1 MGNTQSKNQA
11 FKDQIFQKNVLVQ
24 NLIGEPKKNAYLE
37 FNLMHLLTPNEFFVY
52 TYLLN
57 APSDFAPNYEKF
69 AQLIKVSSKGT
80 ITNIIRKLTK
90 LNLVSVEKMGTFYVW
105 TVNYRETEKSVY
117 VQKVEEDKIVSQTH
131 RDRSDI
137 MREIQRLEEIME
149 NESNPESIFEIL
161 AQITELKGK
170 MRNNVKEL

>member
-1 MGNTQSKNQA
+1 MLFRS
-11 FKDQIFQKNVLVQ
+11 
-24 NLIGEPKKNAYLE
+24 
-37 FNLMHLLTPNEFFVY
+37 
-52 TYLLN
+52 
-57 APSDFAPNYEKF
+57 
-69 AQLIKVSSKGT
+69 
-80 ITNIIRKLTK
+80 
-90 LNLVSVEKMGTFYVW
+90 EKMGTFYVW